1 MLNLSN
7 RLTILR
13 ILMIPIIVILLGYDL
28 KLSALGV
35 FFLAGITDALDGFFA
50 RVRKEKTQLGTILD
64 PLADKLLLTST
75 FITLAYL
82 GMFPLWLVILVISR
96 DLILILG
103 SAVRYITTEN
113 LMVSPTILGK
123 ATTVAQLV
131 AVVNALI
138 RDISGYVIIPPWLAC
153 LLVAL
158 FTVSSGLHYIWIGAK
173 SLNTHSSH

>member
-13 ILMIPIIVILLGYDL
+13 ILMIPLIVILLGYDL
-28 KLSALGV
+28 KISALGV

-75 FITLAYL
+75 FITLAHL

-103 SAVRYITTEN
+103 SVVKYITTES

-138 RDISGYVIIPPWLAC
+138 RDISGSSTIPPGLASI
-153 LLVAL
+153 LVAL
-158 FTVSSGLHYIWIGAK
+158 FTISSGLHYIWAGAK